1 MFSSFLHCSLSA
13 LFAPPFCLSVTENVH
28 RARFRRGAILLW
40 AVLLYAAQTRVLN
53 VLLLPQKIFTVCDYL
68 VQQNAPPIA
77 YR

>member
-28 RARFRRGAILLW
+28 RAQFRRGAILLW

-53 VLLLPQKIFTVCDYL
+53 VLLLPRKKAKSREKMLQRDDGRVGC
-68 VQQNAPPIA
+68 P
-77 YR
+77 